1 MVCRD
6 SKNPAARNCRDI
18 CARQTGIG
26 VGHTSEEAVMLL
38 KEKRRESAILTILLC
53 RLAAGL
59 LILASLSARPGLAL
73 VNSTSTAGSSGV
85 EILSTDLPAGC
96 VSGSYAAQPPKQFD
110 PRYLICMPT
119 TKPWNGD
126 LVLFAH
132 GYVSPIEAG
141 PVIIDYTIGNGMTV
155 SQIITGLGYAFA
167 TTSFRSNGLVIP
179 QAVDD
184 IVALVS
190 LFQSIEKSSPQ
201 HTYLVGASE
210 GGLVTA
216 LAIEKYPQMLTGG
229 LATCGPCGDFR
240 RQIDYLGDFLVVFN
254 YFFPGVLGSSTPGA
268 IPDYVIA
275 NWDSYTLAVGN
286 ALSDTKATQQLLRVT
301 GASIDPE
308 DPSSIAAT
316 VLGVLWYDV
325 FATNDAVAKLGG
337 PPFDNR
343 LRWYSGSDNDLLLN
357 RKIARFTA
365 SPQALSNISKSYQ
378 TSGRL
383 SRPVVTLHTTGDPII
398 PYWQEPLYS
407 LKVLLSGSALRHVNV
422 PIFDYGH
429 CNFTQQ
435 ELLTAFSILRTMVA
449 LQ

>member
-1 MVCRD
+1 MRLV
-6 SKNPAARNCRDI
+6 
-18 CARQTGIG
+18 
-26 VGHTSEEAVMLL
+26 
-38 KEKRRESAILTILLC
+38 EKRRESAIWTILIC
-53 RLAAGL
+53 GLAAMLFVPGPL
-59 LILASLSARPGLAL
+59 GPRPALAL
-73 VNSTSTAGSSGV
+73 ENSASAAGSSAI
-85 EILSTDLPAGC
+85 EPLSTDLPAGC
-96 VSGSYAAQPPKQFD
+96 VSGTYSAPAPKQFD
-110 PRYLICMPT
+110 PSYLICMPT
-119 TKPWNGD
+119 TKPWNRN

-132 GYVSPIEAG
+132 GYVSPLETG
-141 PVIIDYTIGNGMTV
+141 PMILDNTIGNGMTI

-167 TTSFRSNGLVIP
+167 TTSYRSNGLVIP

-184 IVALVS
+184 IVALVG
-190 LFQSIEKSSPQ
+190 LFQTIENSSPL

-216 LAIEKYPQMLTGG
+216 LAIEKYPQVLAGG

-240 RQIDYLGDFLVVFN
+240 RQIDYFGDFLVVFN
-254 YFFPGVLGSSTPGA
+254 YFFPGVLGSSTPQN
-268 IPDYVIA
+268 IPDYVIT
-275 NWDSYTLAVGN
+275 NWGSYSQAVQN

-308 DPSSIAAT
+308 DPGSVAAT
-316 VLGVLWYDV
+316 VLGVLSYDV
-325 FATNDAVAKLGG
+325 FATNDAVSKLGG

-357 RKIARFTA
+357 RKIARFAA
-365 SPQALSNISKSYQ
+365 SPQALSNLSKSYQ
-378 TSGRL
+378 TSGHI

-407 LKVLLSGSALRHVNV
+407 LKVLLSGSALKHINV
-422 PIFDYGH
+422 PISDYGH

-435 ELLTAFSILRTMVA
+435 ELLTAFSILLVMVA